1 MLAETLQSI
10 KFMDVAT
17 VQETIELPPNMEYVD
32 DELRLPKENTKL
44 KTQIEKIKRLSDE
57 RELFL
62 NSGNTFHL
70 IINYKFTPSFKFQA
84 HSML

>member
-17 VQETIELPPNMEYVD
+17 VQETIELPPNMEYNYVD

-44 KTQIEKIKRLSDE
+44 KTQIGKIICISYKRIWAISKLKKAGVP
-57 RELFL
+57 EL
-62 NSGNTFHL
+62 T
-70 IINYKFTPSFKFQA
+70 
-84 HSML
+84 